1 MHVMVIEAMDAMSLI
16 RGHIINS
23 FSYLWFRILTF
34 PTYMVIISVWI
45 GRDRS
50 DTLFNSESKKHL
62 YDVCKFILSCFKSL
76 FDLTPKLR
84 LDQKRIRGNKV

>member
-1 MHVMVIEAMDAMSLI
+1 MHFMVIEPMDAMSLI

-34 PTYMVIISVWI
+34 PTYMVIILVWI

-50 DTLFNSESKKHL
+50 DALFNSESKRHL
-62 YDVCKFILSCFKSL
+62 YEACRFIPSCCKSL
-76 FDLTPKLR
+76 FDLTPEMW